1 MMRRF
6 LSLFFVV
13 FMLFSLCSFS
23 ILTVY
28 GEEEEIDE
36 HIAASLEALD
46 EKLETL
52 LEEEAA
58 PDKIG
63 ALYLKYM
70 LNYIKLND
78 MVTAESYKEQ
88 AIGMLQ
94 TNGNVK
100 YVDYIRDIE
109 NNFNAVKAEMGNKLG
124 TGAYANLQNISANIS
139 TLTGMDSESVA
150 KSDMVKVLLII
161 VILFVVVIVFLKAV
175 VIKK

>member
-6 LSLFFVV
+6 LSLLFVMLMVVSV
-13 FMLFSLCSFS
+13 FGAT
-23 ILTVY
+23 TVMA
-28 GEEEEIDE
+28 EEKEMDE
-36 HIAASLEALD
+36 HIAASFEALD
-46 EKLETL
+46 EKLETM
-52 LEEEAA
+52 LEDEAA

-78 MVTAESYKEQ
+78 MSTAESYKEQ

-94 TNGNVK
+94 TNGNTK
-100 YVDYIRDIE
+100 YVDFIRDIE
-109 NNFNAVKAEMGNKLG
+109 NNFNAVKSETGNKLG
-124 TGAYANLQNISANIS
+124 TGAYKNLQETSSRIA
-139 TLTGMDSESVA
+139 TLTGMDSNEVA
-150 KSDMVKVLLII
+150 KGDMVKVLLII